1 MKSKKSTQKKS
12 IGFGLLSFS
21 LLFFANPNINIIDFL
36 PDFIGY
42 ILLCF
47 ALSRLADMN
56 ESIGEAVSSF
66 RKMILIDVGKWLA
79 LFWVFG
85 LSVTTERNS
94 SLLLWSFVFA
104 VLEGIVLIPAYIKL
118 FRGIT
123 ELGYFYPNTSVLENS
138 SGNKKSR
145 TDKIRNATVF
155 FVVLKAT
162 FAVLPELADL
172 SNSAYDDTSSFVHI
186 YQYIGTMRMLAFIP
200 VLIVGVVWL
209 IRALR
214 YFASL
219 RKDELFLSGLIEKY
233 ETQILPREGIFVR
246 RNFKIA
252 YILFTVAL
260 CFTVDFRVEYQ
271 NLFPDVFA
279 AIFFFATLWFLQKNT
294 AMKKG
299 LQYGAAG
306 VYFVAATLSSVS
318 EYWFFSKH
326 YYGAIIKSEE
336 AFYSYLTL
344 FLCNVFKALVFL
356 FLIFV
361 IIRGFYRVI
370 ETHTG
375 YVIGKENNDTNEK
388 KMIGSLQKEL
398 KASFVLPYVTA
409 ILYVVS
415 DLAYDVF
422 APYFGFMAM
431 INVAIA
437 LLCVIS
443 FVKALSVLRQ
453 AVDTKYMLS

>member
-1 MKSKKSTQKKS
+1 METRKSDPKKR
-12 IGFGLLSFS
+12 IGFGLLSIS
-21 LLFFANPNINIIDFL
+21 LLFFANPNTNIIDFL

-42 ILLCF
+42 ILLCRG
-47 ALSRLADMN
+47 LSRLADLN
-56 ESIGEAVSSF
+56 ESIGEAVASF
-66 RKMILIDVGKWLA
+66 RKMILIDAGKWLA

-85 LSVTTERNS
+85 LAVTTERNS

-162 FAVLPELADL
+162 FSVLPELADL
-172 SNSAYDDTSSFVHI
+172 SNSSYDDTSSFVHI

-200 VLIVGVVWL
+200 VLIVGLVWL
-209 IRALR
+209 IRALL
-214 YFASL
+214 YFSSL
-219 RKDELFLSGLIEKY
+219 RKDDSFISGLVEKY

-252 YILFTVAL
+252 YMLFVVAL
-260 CFTVDFRVEYQ
+260 CLTVDFRVEYQ
-271 NLFPDVFA
+271 NLLPDIFV
-279 AIFFFATLWFLQKNT
+279 AIFFFAVFWFLQKNT
-294 AMKKG
+294 VMKKG
-299 LQYGAAG
+299 LQYGIAG
-306 VYFVAATLSSVS
+306 AYFVTAVLSSVS

-326 YYGAIIKSEE
+326 YYGAIIKSE
-336 AFYSYLTL
+336 AALYSYLTL
-344 FLCNVFKALVFL
+344 FICDILKSLVFL
-356 FLIFV
+356 SLIFV
-361 IIRGFYRVI
+361 IIRGFYAVI
-370 ETHTG
+370 DKHTG
-375 YVIGKENNDTNEK
+375 YVIGKENDDSNEQ

-398 KASFVLPYVTA
+398 RGSFVLPFVTA
-409 ILYVVS
+409 ILYVIS
-415 DLAYDVF
+415 DLAYDVL
-422 APYFGFMAM
+422 APYFGFMGM
-431 INVAIA
+431 INVAFA
-437 LLCVIS
+437 LLCIVS
-443 FVKALSVLRQ
+443 FIRALSVLQQ